1 MKCYLYLLAALLP
14 LLASAASL
22 KISAKVLDRATDGSA
37 IRGQYV
43 YPSVE
48 LESGEPGRLH
58 IGREIR
64 YPVWTEAVAV
74 GDGVSKEETRY
85 EESRIGLELSIRY
98 EMKQGQV
105 TYLGKAKS
113 TVTRGTVDGL
123 TLTESVDAVF
133 HGKSR
138 IGDVIETRYAGP
150 DGTEEEI
157 FLFFGPSDE

>member
-1 MKCYLYLLAALLP
+1 MKIKFFLIIGLLP
-14 LLASAASL
+14 TLACAESL
-22 KISAKVLDRATDGSA
+22 KISAKVLDRGTDGAA

-48 LESGEPGRLH
+48 LESGETGSLH

-64 YPVWTEAVAV
+64 YPVWTEEVTV
-74 GDGVSKEETRY
+74 SDGVSREETRY
-85 EESRIGLELSIRY
+85 EESLIGLELSIRY
-98 EMKQGQV
+98 EMSEGQI

-113 TVTRGTVDGL
+113 KVTRGTVSGL
-123 TLTESVDAVF
+123 TLTESVEAVF

-157 FLFFGPSDE
+157 FLFFGPPDE